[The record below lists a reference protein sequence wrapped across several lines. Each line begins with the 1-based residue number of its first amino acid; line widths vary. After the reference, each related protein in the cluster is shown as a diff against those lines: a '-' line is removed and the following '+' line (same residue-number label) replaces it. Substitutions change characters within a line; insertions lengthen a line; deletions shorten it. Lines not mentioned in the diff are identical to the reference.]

1 MTLNGREYYYKI
13 LEIGMAQFGA
23 RMNFLCNK
31 QVLGILFIL
40 KINFCIYLPIL
51 YVLWTG
57 RINTK

>member
-1 MTLNGREYYYKI
+1 
-13 LEIGMAQFGA
+13 
-23 RMNFLCNK
+23 MNFLWNK

-57 RINTK
+57 RQYLRTEGASAHNVLRLRE

>member
-1 MTLNGREYYYKI
+1 MV
-13 LEIGMAQFGA
+13 QFGA
-23 RMNFLCNK
+23 KMNFLWNK

-57 RINTK
+57 RQYLRTEGASAHNVLRLRE